1 MPVATAST
9 LPLAATRFAVVDVET
24 SGLRPDRH
32 RLLQI
37 GVVRITGDGTVLD
50 RWDTFLHAPWR
61 PVGGQDIHG
70 LSRRTLK
77 GTPRVR
83 HVADQLVSLF
93 DGSIVCAHNADFD
106 WPFLSRGLQRAGVTV
121 PDALRLCTLRLSRS
135 LDPERT
141 RSHRLG
147 DLCLR
152 YDIPLIRAHDAA
164 ADAEAT
170 AMLLP
175 RLLARAGISDR
186 AQLEPYLTGT
196 TTAWTASA
204 ASATASA
211 AHTAPRPLSDRAPAP
226 WPPPLPPP
234 DAARGVPAPR
244 PRAPGAAGGA
254 PAIAPTAPA
263 APPRGARVRPASRS

>member
-1 MPVATAST
+1 MPVAPAIAP
-9 LPLAATRFAVVDVET
+9 PLAATRFAVVDVET

-50 RWDTFLHAPWR
+50 RWDTFLRAPWR
-61 PVGGQDIHG
+61 PVGGRDIHG
-70 LSRRTLK
+70 LSRRTLR
-77 GTPRVR
+77 GAPRMR
-83 HVADQLVSLF
+83 HVADELATLF
-93 DGSIVCAHNADFD
+93 DGSIVCAHNAEFD
-106 WPFLSRGLQRAGVTV
+106 WLFLSRAMRRAGVAV
-121 PDALRLCTLRLSRS
+121 PDALRVCTLRLSRS
-135 LDPERT
+135 LDPERL

-175 RLLARAGISDR
+175 RLLAETGFTER
-186 AQLEPYLTGT
+186 AQLEPYLEGT
-196 TTAWTASA
+196 TTAWTG
-204 ASATASA
+204 
-211 AHTAPRPLSDRAPAP
+211 PVVPPVLSRSGPAP

-234 DAARGVPAPR
+234 VGAPAV
-244 PRAPGAAGGA
+244 RAPLRSGRGAAAGA
-254 PAIAPTAPA
+254 PAIAPTTPA
-263 APPRGARVRPASRS
+263 APPRGGRVRPVSRS

>member
-9 LPLAATRFAVVDVET
+9 PSLAATRFAVVDVET

-50 RWDTFLHAPWR
+50 RWDTFLRAPWR
-61 PVGGQDIHG
+61 PVGGRDIHG
-70 LSRRTLK
+70 LSRRTLR
-77 GTPRVR
+77 GAPRVR

-93 DGSIVCAHNADFD
+93 DGCIVCAHNADFD
-106 WPFLSRGLQRAGVTV
+106 WPFLARGLRRAGLAV

-135 LDPERT
+135 LDPERA

-175 RLLARAGISDR
+175 RLLATAGISER
-186 AQLEPYLTGT
+186 AQLEPYLAGT
-196 TTAWTASA
+196 TTAWTASVARA
-204 ASATASA
+204 ADA
-211 AHTAPRPLSDRAPAP
+211 APDPLSGRAPAP

-234 DAARGVPAPR
+234 DAARVAPAPP
-244 PRAPGAAGGA
+244 PRAQGAATGA
-254 PAIAPTAPA
+254 PAIAPTTPA
-263 APPRGARVRPASRS
+263 APPPGARVRPVSRS